1 MAVWTGDALDPTVF
15 SLPQVDMADVGTS
28 KNKLI
33 LGEFLWENEIF
44 YYLGKKK
51 KVGIFIL

>member
-33 LGEFLWENEIF
+33 LLNFIVNIKN
-44 YYLGKKK
+44 KKTVFCK
-51 KVGIFIL
+51 C